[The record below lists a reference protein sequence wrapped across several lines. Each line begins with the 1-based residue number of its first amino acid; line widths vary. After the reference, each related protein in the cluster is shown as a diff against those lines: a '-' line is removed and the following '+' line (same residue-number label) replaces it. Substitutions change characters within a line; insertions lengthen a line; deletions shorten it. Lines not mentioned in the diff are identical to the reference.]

1 MDPPHSN
8 GSSSNSPTPVSGAVA
23 SGGKLFRQFTASLWQ
38 KAVWFSVA
46 YFLCAEASNYL
57 SPHSLPFKIF
67 WLPAGLYVAVL
78 LLNETRTWLW
88 LVLAALPAN
97 FAFDLLQ
104 GEPLAVIFLF
114 FGANTVQAVT
124 GAWLM
129 RRFVTKRP
137 NLSTEKEFFGLVFFL
152 AGFSSMLGAA
162 IGATTLVTSGLSHS
176 FGQSWLIW
184 WLDSLSAVMV
194 VTPLILVWFSSPD
207 DYHHQRFFNQ
217 RKKVLEAA
225 LLVMASLATCGYFL
239 FFSNGIMSPN
249 KVPVLLVLMWAGLRF
264 GTRGT
269 TAICLLVSLTF
280 LFFTTQYFTGLT
292 PDQIASGSY
301 VVPLQVAWVMSSL
314 VGLLPARVLRQR
326 DDKMEELRVSETKF
340 RTLVEN
346 IPQRIFLKGRDLR
359 YVSANDN
366 YARDLGIRPSE
377 ISGKDDFDFYPRELA
392 EKYRTDDKHILE
404 TGKTEDFE
412 EQYPQPGRALWV
424 HTVKTPV
431 HNIKGEIT
439 GVFGI
444 FWDITERKE
453 AEALLRRS
461 EEKYRKIF
469 ENVQDVF
476 YQVDNHGT
484 LVEISPSIER
494 YTGQSREDHLGKPV
508 AEFYYDPKDRDSF
521 LKTLREKGEVVDYEL
536 RLKTKSGRLVYAS
549 ANAHVLLDAEGKPT
563 GIEGSL
569 RDTTEHRQAQESLR
583 ESEGRLRAMFEA
595 SRDAI
600 GVAKK
605 GIHLY
610 ANPAYLKLFGFARN
624 EEIVGTSILDS
635 IAPSRR
641 QEVNQMVQQR
651 SAGEPMPSFYE
662 QRAIKKDGTEF
673 DAEFNIST
681 YTLNGE
687 IYSLAVIRDIT
698 ERKRAE
704 EELRRHQDHLEELVK
719 ARTAELQQANADTE
733 AAYRKLL
740 ELEKL
745 RDDLVH
751 MVVHDMRSPL
761 AGLSMYLD
769 LLSPEEVSAS
779 DFDENLGLMRETSR
793 ALSGMIS
800 SLLDV
805 SRMEAGQMPLHCE
818 VSDLAQLTSAA
829 LKQLSGLVRSRKISV
844 CGSDSPV
851 LAYCDQ
857 VITQRIFEN
866 LLGNALKFT
875 SEAGSVRIELAVEG
889 SWARFSITDT
899 GPGIPVKY
907 HKKVF
912 EKFGQVEIRQDRKV
926 PSSGLGLAFCKLA
939 VEGQGGSILLESEPG
954 RGTTFHVRLPKQ
966 APAQIIKTTR

>member
-1 MDPPHSN
+1 MDPSRSN

-23 SGGKLFRQFTASLWQ
+23 SGGNLYWQ

-57 SPHSLPFKIF
+57 SPRGIPVRIF

-78 LLNETRTWLW
+78 LLNETRAWPWLI
-88 LVLAALPAN
+88 LAALPAN
-97 FAFDLLQ
+97 LVFDLLQ
-104 GEPLAVIFLF
+104 GTPLTVMLSF

-129 RRFVTKRP
+129 RRFVTEKPDLR
-137 NLSTEKEFFGLVFFL
+137 TAKEFYGLTIFL
-152 AGFSSMLGAA
+152 AIGSPVLGAT
-162 IGATTLVTSGLSHS
+162 IGAATLVTSGLSHS
-176 FGQSWLIW
+176 FGQSWLTW
-184 WLDSLSAVMV
+184 WLLDMSAIMV
-194 VTPLILVWFSSPD
+194 VTPFILAWFSSPD
-207 DYHHQRFFNQ
+207 EKHQRFFSQ

-225 LLVMASLATCGYFL
+225 LLVVAALAVCGCFL
-239 FFSNGIMSPN
+239 FYSNGIMSPN
-249 KVPVLLVLMWAGLRF
+249 KSPILIVLMWAGIRF
-264 GTRGT
+264 GTRGS
-269 TAICLLVSLTF
+269 TAIGLLVALIF
-280 LFFTTQYFTGLT
+280 LFFTTQYFSGLT
-292 PDQIASGSY
+292 PDQISSGSY
-301 VVPLQVAWVMSSL
+301 IIPLQVAWVMASL
-314 VGLLPARVLRQR
+314 VGLLPAMVLRQR
-326 DDKMEELRVSETKF
+326 DDKIEELRVSETKF

-392 EKYRTDDKHILE
+392 EKYRTDDKYILD
-404 TGKTEDFE
+404 TGKTEEFE
-412 EQYPQPGRALWV
+412 EKYPQQGRALWV

-431 HNIKGEIT
+431 RNINGEIT

-484 LVEISPSIER
+484 IVEISPSIER

-508 AEFYYDPKDRDSF
+508 SEFYYDPKDRDSF
-521 LKTLREKGEVVDYEL
+521 LKDLREKGEVVDYEL
-536 RLKTKSGRLVYAS
+536 RLKTKTGRLVYAS

-569 RDTTEHRQAQESLR
+569 RDTTAHRQAEESLR
-583 ESEGRLRAMFEA
+583 ESEARLRAMFEA

-605 GIHLY
+605 GIHLF
-610 ANPAYLKLFGFARN
+610 ANPAYLKLFGFDNN

-641 QEVNQMVQQR
+641 QQMQEMAQR
-651 SAGEPMPSFYE
+651 RAAGEPVPTFYE
-662 QRAIKKDGTEF
+662 QRAIKKDGKEF
-673 DAEFNIST
+673 DAEFNVST
-681 YTLNGE
+681 YTLKGE

-698 ERKRAE
+698 ERKRAG
-704 EELRRHQDHLEELVK
+704 EELRRHRDHLEELVK
-719 ARTAELQQANADTE
+719 ERTAELQLSRDKTE
-733 AAYRKLL
+733 AAYLKLR

-761 AGLSMYLD
+761 TGLGMYLD
-769 LLSPEEVSAS
+769 LLSLGEIKAP
-779 DFDENLGLMRETSR
+779 DFQENLGLMRETSR
-793 ALSGMIS
+793 ALSGMVT

-805 SRMEAGQMPLHCE
+805 SRMESGQMPLHCE
-818 VSDLAQLTSAA
+818 PGDLAQLTSAA
-829 LKQLSGLVRSRKISV
+829 LNQLSGLIQGRHISV
-844 CGSDSPV
+844 RGSDSSV
-851 LAYCDQ
+851 LAYCDP
-857 VITQRIFEN
+857 VLTQRIFEN
-866 LLGNALKFT
+866 LVGNALKFT
-875 SEAGSVRIELAVEG
+875 PTSGLVRIELAGEG

-899 GPGIPVKY
+899 GPGIPAKY
-907 HKKVF
+907 HEKVF
-912 EKFGQVEIRQDRKV
+912 EKFGQVEMRKDRKT

-939 VEGQGGSILLESEPG
+939 VEAQGGSIQLESEPG
-954 RGTTFHVRLPKQ
+954 RGTTFHVRLPKH
-966 APAQIIKTTR
+966 APGTGQRNAA